1 MSVKLHKRLQH
12 LPSLILIPRRCTP
25 THLFTGH
32 DQQSVPGKVPLV
44 QAANRQGL
52 HPLGV
57 AQTDVL
63 VWMQAGANSCQAGL
77 LSAPLR
83 RARAA
88 ESGSRT

>member
-1 MSVKLHKRLQH
+1 M
-12 LPSLILIPRRCTP
+12 PPLILAPRRCNA
-25 THLFTGH
+25 THPVAGH
-32 DQQSVPGKVPLV
+32 GQHSVPEKVPLV
-44 QAANRQGL
+44 QAAHRQGL

-57 AQTDVL
+57 AQTDAL

-77 LSAPLR
+77 LSALLR